1 MKKEEVSVGT
11 VEFFFFCFLILSED
25 LSRRR
30 KKFLLNLSRRLMEP
44 FVETLDFFSISS
56 DDLLNFTR
64 RSGKRLCAVELDYF

>member
-11 VEFFFFCFLILSED
+11 VEFFFFSFLILNED

-30 KKFLLNLSRRLMEP
+30 KKFLLNLSRRLVEP

-64 RSGKRLCAVELDYF
+64 RSGKRLCAIELDYF